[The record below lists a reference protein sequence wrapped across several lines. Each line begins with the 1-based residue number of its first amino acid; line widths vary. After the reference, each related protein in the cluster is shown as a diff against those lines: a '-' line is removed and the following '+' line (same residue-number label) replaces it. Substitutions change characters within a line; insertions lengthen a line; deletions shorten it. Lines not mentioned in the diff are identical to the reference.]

1 MTGLYPKNEELY
13 KLAFIHKSA
22 SLRLHDGMVINNERL
37 EFLGDAILDAV
48 VAEYLYIKFPD
59 KKEGFLTQEEILKF
73 FPDAEK
79 RLDELDNLYDRL
91 EKANVDVFDTAEE
104 DLKEDVKSAT
114 DLEKELESLS

>member
-1 MTGLYPKNEELY
+1 MAKTQHTT
-13 KLAFIHKSA
+13 KLFAK
-22 SLRLHDGMVINNERL
+22 G
-37 EFLGDAILDAV
+37 
-48 VAEYLYIKFPD
+48 

-91 EKANVDVFDTAEE
+91 EKDNVDVFDTAEE

-114 DLEKELESLS
+114 ELEKELESLNTLEKVGSNDPVRMYLKEIGRI